1 MIPRSWR
8 RSARRWGERVCA
20 LTQQNKMTCAGDLR
34 IRAMRTEELA
44 SAVDWAA
51 GESWN
56 PGLSDAACFNKVDP
70 DGFLIGEL
78 DGAPA
83 AAISCLN
90 YDSAFAFLGFYIV
103 RRDLRGRG
111 YGLRIWNEAIAHAG
125 GRTIGRPGGGGP
137 PPKYRQSGC

>member
-1 MIPRSWR
+1 
-8 RSARRWGERVCA
+8 
-20 LTQQNKMTCAGDLR
+20 MTCAGDLR
-34 IRAMRTEELA
+34 IRAMRPEEIA
-44 SAVDWAA
+44 IAVDWAA
-51 GESWN
+51 GEGWN

-90 YDSAFAFLGFYIV
+90 YDSAFAFLGVYIV
-103 RRDLRGRG
+103 RRYLRGRG

-125 GRTIGRPGGGGP
+125 GFTNRLHGLASEQPNHPQLRVPDAHSCHPERGANDGD
-137 PPKYRQSGC
+137 YASLVRR